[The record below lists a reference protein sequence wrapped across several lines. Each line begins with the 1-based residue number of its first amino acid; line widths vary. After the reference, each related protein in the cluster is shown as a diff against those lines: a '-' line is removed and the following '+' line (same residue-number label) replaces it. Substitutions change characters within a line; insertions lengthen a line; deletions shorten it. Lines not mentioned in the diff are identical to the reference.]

1 MTTAEKIK
9 YHRERLGLS
18 TSALGE
24 MIGVQSSAI
33 SKYEKGRVVNIK
45 RTTLM
50 KMAKVFGVTP
60 MELFDDVDE
69 LADEY
74 YKSVD
79 ELELH
84 EDLQRVLSRVTDHKY
99 TDEELEQIL
108 SYARF
113 IGSK

>member
-1 MTTAEKIK
+1 MT
-9 YHRERLGLS
+9 
-18 TSALGE
+18 LGE
-24 MIGVQSSAI
+24 KVRALRVSQGMTQQELANKMGFTSRAYVNKI
-33 SKYEKGRVVNIK
+33 EKGRNISQ
-45 RTTLM
+45 
-50 KMAKVFGVTP
+50 KVIVKLATALGVSP
-60 MELFDDVDE
+60 AELLDDIAE
-69 LADEY
+69 EY
-74 YKSVD
+74 YRSVD